1 MGKKN
6 KLKKIKNKPLESSG
20 ENPRPVP
27 ELARR
32 KLNRN
37 STLRLGRTI
46 GERRERLETANER
59 EAARKKDKRKRTSRI
74 IFSSFVFLAS
84 IVILVAISASFISR
98 QRDEVP
104 TEINDALVGF
114 EPTIEIVDESASA
127 TGGKITSRMKE
138 YIGQVEVG
146 LKSYGYQP
154 EKAVIP
160 SSGVR
165 EVDFYI
171 KDHPGFIKTVTDRGA
186 GVTTEDA
193 DRMIR
198 YLESQSITEYSYI
211 DVRIDGKAY
220 WK

>member
-1 MGKKN
+1 MGKRI
-6 KLKKIKNKPLESSG
+6 KLNNSKLVEQPQE
-20 ENPRPVP
+20 ENPRPAP
-27 ELARR
+27 QLARR

-46 GERRERLETANER
+46 GEKRERLETANER
-59 EAARKKDKRKRTSRI
+59 EAARKKDKRKQTSRVLI
-74 IFSSFVFLAS
+74 SSLVFLGIIVVL
-84 IVILVAISASFISR
+84 IVISINFVSSH
-98 QRDEVP
+98 RDEEPVI
-104 TEINDALVGF
+104 TNDAPISF

-138 YIGQVEVG
+138 YIGQVESG
-146 LKSYGYQP
+146 LKFYGYQP
-154 EKAVIP
+154 TKAVIP
-160 SSGVR
+160 SSSVR

-171 KDHPGFIKTVTDRGA
+171 SDHPGFIKTVTDRGA

-193 DRMIR
+193 DRVIR
-198 YLESQSITEYSYI
+198 YLKDKDITDYSYI